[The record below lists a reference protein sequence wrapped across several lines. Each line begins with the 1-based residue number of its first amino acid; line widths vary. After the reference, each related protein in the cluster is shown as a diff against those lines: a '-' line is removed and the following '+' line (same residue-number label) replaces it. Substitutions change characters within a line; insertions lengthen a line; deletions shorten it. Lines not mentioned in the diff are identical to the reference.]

1 LARHEGTTNL
11 RSKGFS
17 NDGRMKG
24 YDKTVKPKILL
35 VDDEV
40 QLLAQMRWILDADY
54 EIQTATTEED
64 ALNAFSTLRPSVAVV
79 DLSLNRANP
88 LDLGGLRL
96 IDKFLEQQPA
106 TRIIVITGN
115 EDDSNAL
122 RAVRLGAYDYY
133 SKPIRLTDLKVMIQ
147 RAIEVSRIHQRLHE
161 NRDALDQGPVAL
173 PPSDS
178 RLDIESF
185 SREVNLKL
193 AKKAIELEFVKKA
206 LAKNNGIVSRAAR
219 ELGISRVNLY
229 ELIEKHNIG
238 IQEFKNNRSRSL
250 R

>member
-1 LARHEGTTNL
+1 
-11 RSKGFS
+11 
-17 NDGRMKG
+17 M
-24 YDKTVKPKILL
+24 KPKVLL
-35 VDDEV
+35 VDDDI
-40 QLLAQMRWILDADY
+40 QLLAQVRWILDADY
-54 EIQTATTEED
+54 EIQTATNEED
-64 ALNAFSTLRPSVAVV
+64 ALNAFSTFYPSVAVV
-79 DLSLNRANP
+79 DLSLNRSNP

-106 TRIIVITGN
+106 MRIIVVTGN

-161 NRDALDQGPVAL
+161 AHEQIDGRLQNSRNSSAALQA
-173 PPSDS
+173 SDV
-178 RLDIESF
+178 ESF

-238 IQEFKNNRSRSL
+238 IQEFKNNRQRPL

>member
-1 LARHEGTTNL
+1 MLNER
-11 RSKGFS
+11 
-17 NDGRMKG
+17 
-24 YDKTVKPKILL
+24 YDKAVKPKILL

-54 EIQTATTEED
+54 EIQTATNEED
-64 ALNAFSTLRPSVAVV
+64 ALTAFRTLQPSVAVV

-161 NRDALDQGPVAL
+161 SRDTTDRPALQSGSSAQPNDLRV
-173 PPSDS
+173 
-178 RLDIESF
+178 DIESF

>member
-1 LARHEGTTNL
+1 
-11 RSKGFS
+11 
-17 NDGRMKG
+17 M
-24 YDKTVKPKILL
+24 KPKILL

-40 QLLAQMRWILDADY
+40 QLLAQMRWVLDADY
-54 EIQTATTEED
+54 EIQTATNEED
-64 ALNAFSTLRPSVAVV
+64 ALNAFSAFYPSVAVV
-79 DLSLNRANP
+79 DLCLNRANP

-106 TRIIVITGN
+106 TRIIVVTGN
-115 EDDSNAL
+115 EDDTNAL

-161 NRDALDQGPVAL
+161 TNEEIEGRLQGGTNGPL
-173 PPSDS
+173 PQTSDG
-178 RLDIESF
+178 LEIESF

-193 AKKAIELEFVKKA
+193 AKRAIELEFVKKA

-238 IQEFKNNRSRSL
+238 IQEFKNNRQRPL

>member
-1 LARHEGTTNL
+1 
-11 RSKGFS
+11 
-17 NDGRMKG
+17 
-24 YDKTVKPKILL
+24 
-35 VDDEV
+35 
-40 QLLAQMRWILDADY
+40 MRWVLDADY
-54 EIQTATTEED
+54 EIQTATNEED
-64 ALNAFSTLRPSVAVV
+64 AVNLFGTMQPSVAVV

-106 TRIIVITGN
+106 TRIIVVTGN

-133 SKPIRLTDLKVMIQ
+133 SKPIRLADLKVMIQ
-147 RAIEVSRIHQRLHE
+147 RAVEVSRIHQKLH
-161 NRDALDQGPVAL
+161 
-173 PPSDS
+173 DS
-178 RLDIESF
+178 RAGGDGSHPSPLPDAPVPQPGQAGEIESF

-238 IQEFKNNRSRSL
+238 VQEFKNNRTRPL

>member
-1 LARHEGTTNL
+1 
-11 RSKGFS
+11 
-17 NDGRMKG
+17 M
-24 YDKTVKPKILL
+24 
-35 VDDEV
+35 DDEV

-54 EIQTATTEED
+54 EIQTATNEED
-64 ALNAFSTLRPSVAVV
+64 ALTAFTTVHPSVAVV
-79 DLSLNRANP
+79 DLSLNRAKP

-161 NRDALDQGPVAL
+161 NRDASDQSPVQSR
-173 PPSDS
+173 PSPQPSDL
-178 RLDIESF
+178 RLDVESF

-219 ELGISRVNLY
+219 ELGIS
-229 ELIEKHNIG
+229 
-238 IQEFKNNRSRSL
+238 
-250 R
+250 

>member
-1 LARHEGTTNL
+1 
-11 RSKGFS
+11 
-17 NDGRMKG
+17 
-24 YDKTVKPKILL
+24 VKPKILL

-54 EIQTATTEED
+54 EVQTATNEED
-64 ALNAFSTLRPSVAVV
+64 ALNAFHTFHPSVAVV

-96 IDKFLEQQPA
+96 IDKFLERQPA
-106 TRIIVITGN
+106 TRIIVVTGN

-147 RAIEVSRIHQRLHE
+147 RAIEVSRIHQKLHE
-161 NRDALDQGPVAL
+161 IQDETDVRLQGATNNGPL
-173 PPSDS
+173 PHTSDG
-178 RLDIESF
+178 LEIESF

-193 AKKAIELEFVKKA
+193 AKRAIELEFVKKA

-238 IQEFKNNRSRSL
+238 IQDFKNNRQRPL

>member
-1 LARHEGTTNL
+1 
-11 RSKGFS
+11 
-17 NDGRMKG
+17 
-24 YDKTVKPKILL
+24 VKPKILL

-40 QLLAQMRWILDADY
+40 QLLAQMRWVLDADY
-54 EIQTATTEED
+54 EIQTATNEED
-64 ALNAFSTLRPSVAVV
+64 ALRAFSTFHPSVAVV
-79 DLSLNRANP
+79 DLCLNRANP

-106 TRIIVITGN
+106 TRIIVVTGN

-161 NRDALDQGPVAL
+161 THEEIEGRFQGATNGPL
-173 PPSDS
+173 PPTSDG
-178 RLDIESF
+178 LEIESF

-193 AKKAIELEFVKKA
+193 AKRAIELEFVKKA

-238 IQEFKNNRSRSL
+238 VQDFKNNRQRPL

>member
-1 LARHEGTTNL
+1 VH
-11 RSKGFS
+11 K
-17 NDGRMKG
+17 D
-24 YDKTVKPKILL
+24 VKPKILL

-40 QLLAQMRWILDADY
+40 QLLAQMRWVLDADY
-54 EIQTATTEED
+54 DIQTATNEED
-64 ALNAFSTLRPSVAVV
+64 ALNAFSTFHPLVAVV

-106 TRIIVITGN
+106 TRIIVVTGN

-161 NRDALDQGPVAL
+161 TREETEGRFQGANSG
-173 PPSDS
+173 PPAQAGDG
-178 RLDIESF
+178 LDIESF
-185 SREVNLKL
+185 GREVNLKL
-193 AKKAIELEFVKKA
+193 AKRAIELEFVKKA

-238 IQEFKNNRSRSL
+238 IQEFKNNRQRPL

>member
-1 LARHEGTTNL
+1 
-11 RSKGFS
+11 
-17 NDGRMKG
+17 M
-24 YDKTVKPKILL
+24 KPKILL

-54 EIQTATTEED
+54 EIQTATNEED
-64 ALNAFSTLRPSVAVV
+64 ALSAFRTLRPSVAVV

-96 IDKFLEQQPA
+96 IDTFLEQQPA
-106 TRIIVITGN
+106 TRIIVVTGN

-161 NRDALDQGPVAL
+161 SRDGIDEGHKSAAQNGPLAQ
-173 PPSDS
+173 PGDPA
-178 RLDIESF
+178 LDIESF

-238 IQEFKNNRSRSL
+238 IQEFKNNRTRPL

>member
-1 LARHEGTTNL
+1 
-11 RSKGFS
+11 
-17 NDGRMKG
+17 M
-24 YDKTVKPKILL
+24 KPKILL
-35 VDDEV
+35 VDDEI

-54 EIQTATTEED
+54 EIQTATNEED

-79 DLSLNRANP
+79 DLSLNRSNP

-106 TRIIVITGN
+106 TRIIVVTGN

-147 RAIEVSRIHQRLHE
+147 RAIEVSRIHQRIHE
-161 NRDALDQGPVAL
+161 AQEEIDGHFQNSGHGPLRESADNGLEV
-173 PPSDS
+173 
-178 RLDIESF
+178 ESF

-238 IQEFKNNRSRSL
+238 IQEFKNNRQRPL

>member
-1 LARHEGTTNL
+1 
-11 RSKGFS
+11 
-17 NDGRMKG
+17 
-24 YDKTVKPKILL
+24 
-35 VDDEV
+35 
-40 QLLAQMRWILDADY
+40 
-54 EIQTATTEED
+54 
-64 ALNAFSTLRPSVAVV
+64 
-79 DLSLNRANP
+79 
-88 LDLGGLRL
+88 L

-106 TRIIVITGN
+106 TRIIVVTGN

-161 NRDALDQGPVAL
+161 KRDEIDNGFQNPVHGGPLSPAGE
-173 PPSDS
+173 PG
-178 RLDIESF
+178 LDIESF

-193 AKKAIELEFVKKA
+193 AKRAIELEFVKKA

-229 ELIEKHNIG
+229 ELIEKHNIV
-238 IQEFKNNRSRSL
+238 IQEFKNNRQRLL

>member
-1 LARHEGTTNL
+1 
-11 RSKGFS
+11 
-17 NDGRMKG
+17 M
-24 YDKTVKPKILL
+24 KPKILL

-54 EIQTATTEED
+54 DIQTATSEED
-64 ALNAFSTLRPSVAVV
+64 ALNAFSTFHPLVAVI

-106 TRIIVITGN
+106 TRIIVVTGN

-133 SKPIRLTDLKVMIQ
+133 SKPIRLSDLKVMIQ

-161 NRDALDQGPVAL
+161 KQHEIDDRFQNPIHSGPL
-173 PPSDS
+173 PPPSEPG
-178 RLDIESF
+178 LDIESF

-229 ELIEKHNIG
+229 ELIEKHSIG
-238 IQEFKNNRSRSL
+238 IQEFKNNRQRPL

>member
-1 LARHEGTTNL
+1 
-11 RSKGFS
+11 
-17 NDGRMKG
+17 
-24 YDKTVKPKILL
+24 VKPKILL
-35 VDDEV
+35 VDDEI
-40 QLLAQMRWILDADY
+40 QLLAQMRWVLDADY
-54 EIQTATTEED
+54 EIQTATNEED
-64 ALNAFSTLRPSVAVV
+64 ALNAFSAFQPSVAVV
-79 DLSLNRANP
+79 DLCLNRTNP

-96 IDKFLEQQPA
+96 IDRFLEQQPA
-106 TRIIVITGN
+106 TRIIVVTGN
-115 EDDSNAL
+115 EDDTNAL

-161 NRDALDQGPVAL
+161 THEEIEGRFQGATNGPV
-173 PPSDS
+173 PPNSDG
-178 RLDIESF
+178 LEIESF

-193 AKKAIELEFVKKA
+193 AKRAIELEFVKKA

-238 IQEFKNNRSRSL
+238 VQDFKNNRQRPL

>member
-1 LARHEGTTNL
+1 L
-11 RSKGFS
+11 
-17 NDGRMKG
+17 G
-24 YDKTVKPKILL
+24 YFTVERKAHKDVKPKILL

-54 EIQTATTEED
+54 EVQTATNEDD
-64 ALNAFSTLRPSVAVV
+64 ALNAFSTFHPPVAVV

-106 TRIIVITGN
+106 TRIIVVTGN

-161 NRDALDQGPVAL
+161 RGDEIDDRFHSPVHGEPL
-173 PPSDS
+173 SQPSEPS
-178 RLDIESF
+178 LDIESF

-193 AKKAIELEFVKKA
+193 AKRAIELEFVKKA

-238 IQEFKNNRSRSL
+238 IQEFKNNRQRPL

>member
-1 LARHEGTTNL
+1 
-11 RSKGFS
+11 
-17 NDGRMKG
+17 
-24 YDKTVKPKILL
+24 VKPKILL

-54 EIQTATTEED
+54 EVQTATNEED
-64 ALNAFSTLRPSVAVV
+64 ALNAFTTFYPSVAVV
-79 DLSLNRANP
+79 DLSLNRSNP

-96 IDKFLEQQPA
+96 IDRFLEQQPA
-106 TRIIVITGN
+106 TRIIVVTGN

-147 RAIEVSRIHQRLHE
+147 RAIEVGRIHQRLHE
-161 NRDALDQGPVAL
+161 QQDESDGRFHNPVHNGPLAQPADTGVE
-173 PPSDS
+173 
-178 RLDIESF
+178 IESF

-193 AKKAIELEFVKKA
+193 AKRAIELEFVKKA

-238 IQEFKNNRSRSL
+238 IQEFKNNRQRPL